1 MDSRWLKDG
10 HKIPKINVNPVL
22 IARYMLCL
30 VAVLQHTHPDINEE
44 IGGLSEAP
52 LIMMHR
58 LANSS
63 TSLVTANED
72 LLSIIVGL
80 TSVMMEAHYLAN
92 GGNLRRCLIVIRRAI
107 VVAQLMGLSRP
118 QAQAQFEALDS
129 RMN

>member
-1 MDSRWLKDG
+1 
-10 HKIPKINVNPVL
+10 
-22 IARYMLCL
+22 MLCL